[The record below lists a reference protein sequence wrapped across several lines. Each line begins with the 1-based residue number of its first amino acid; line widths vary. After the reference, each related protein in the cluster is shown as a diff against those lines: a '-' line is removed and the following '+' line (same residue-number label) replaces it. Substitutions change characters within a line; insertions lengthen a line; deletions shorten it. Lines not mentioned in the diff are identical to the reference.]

1 MAPDSP
7 PSPPLHVRPARPD
20 DLEQVLALYR
30 AVAAAGGG
38 LAREED
44 EMTPTYVC
52 TFLTSSLATGVCLV
66 AEELA
71 AGGGDA
77 PEPRLVGELHAHA
90 LGPRSLAHVL
100 GELTVAVHP
109 AWQGRGVGR
118 RLFLEMFSAIG
129 RDRPRVRRVELKVRE
144 SNVQAIRLYQSL
156 GFQIE
161 GRLEGRILRRDGTPE
176 NDVPMA
182 WLK

>member
-1 MAPDSP
+1 MAPDSST
-7 PSPPLHVRPARPD
+7 SPPLHVRPARPD

-30 AVAAAGGG
+30 AVAAAGGS

-52 TFLTSSLATGVCLV
+52 TFLTSSLATGVCIV
-66 AEELA
+66 AEEPA
-71 AGGGDA
+71 AGGDA

-182 WLK
+182 WLR